1 MKNLPLNYPGLHQNG
16 YLCYTCR
23 RWLVI
28 AGGERTGES
37 CRARPSEAASAAH
50 APPAGPGCRPGPA
63 TVRCAR
69 LIRPPSRDACGI
81 HFSSMLMLAICSL
94 LAVAPE
100 GSPQQPGL

>member
-16 YLCYTCR
+16 SLCYTCR

-50 APPAGPGCRPGPA
+50 APPCRSWLSAGPRHRALCSA
-63 TVRCAR
+63 H
-69 LIRPPSRDACGI
+69 PPT
-81 HFSSMLMLAICSL
+81 L
-94 LAVAPE
+94 P
-100 GSPQQPGL
+100 